1 MKSKKFLILTAA
13 GLLAV
18 TGLIGCNK
26 NKPSDSAAGDSSELP
41 VPSVDEIKLSI
52 YKNDDELLIGM
63 KTKITADVSVS
74 NGADKAVKFSSSD
87 PAKVEIDADSGIAT
101 AKALGKVT
109 IKATSVFDES
119 KIAEVQLS
127 VVEPYVRGITLST
140 TGVYLVVGDANFGSQ
155 VVDAKA
161 NVLDF
166 KDGDVDDTVTFTS
179 SDPNVATVDQD
190 GEITAVA
197 EGVTTVIASAGEKTA
212 EIAVVVKPAGSALPA
227 DGARSFVFE
236 DGDTK
241 TEILAA
247 LEKYAVEQKLTGLT
261 LYGDGGYVL
270 YNPDVVKPVQNYVPG
285 FGFGILSSGSI
296 KADLAGESKAE
307 WKRYYHSFETS
318 DPGSLNY
325 MDDKGSVVGD
335 LIGYVADGYF
345 ATYLNDEGNGYDW
358 VGSLATVDRPIPV
371 DENAATHLATTFKFP
386 VKVGSALKYSTLSE
400 KYSKY
405 NNREVALKDYLT
417 PYQIYYT
424 QSYGL
429 QRSAENLDGSGSL
442 KGAAALYNATKNGFS
457 QEAWD
462 AFPGVKAFEEGG
474 KSYLQ
479 FQFNQ
484 PCNAFYAM
492 YYLSSSMF
500 APVPEEF
507 IKEIGG
513 GDLANGVA
521 TWGKSNEAGTLSPKD
536 HWLSTGP
543 YTVEAWDKN
552 QQIVFKRNANWDDGE
567 HYKIAGVHLNI
578 LSAAGQDPEA
588 ALKEF
593 EANKIHACSIPS
605 TKLKDYMNDPR
616 ATTTADSSTY
626 KLNLNTCDEATW
638 ESLFG
643 VNGSVTQTPKSQYWK
658 VEPAM
663 HNKDFV
669 DGLSFALN
677 RKELAESLG
686 RTATANYFGSAYMS
700 DPESG
705 IAYNNTQEHKDA
717 VASLVGEAAGT
728 DEYGYSLQAAKTSFK
743 KAAEQLIADGVYKKG
758 DTIEIEIAWQTQ
770 SQISNTHD
778 PIKKYYEDAFNT
790 ADNPLKLSVKSWV
803 GAVWSDVY
811 YAKMMTGQFD
821 IGFGSISGN
830 IYNPLNFLEVLKSDN
845 SSGFTLNWGLDT
857 NSVDGNLVYDNQVW
871 SFDALWTAADQGA
884 YVVQGQKAA
893 LDFTAIS
900 EGYEFNADGDLEVSV
915 LAHLEDIDGDILTYF
930 AGLVLYGYDDKQ
942 TYTEFKCKDFGKKFE
957 PAADQSGIDEVLA
970 ELTGLPVEQIPTY
983 IAYGILPS
991 LVRFTVVIEAKNL
1004 AFFDNPVAAALAPQG
1019 RLGLDAY
1026 FIVNMFGI
1034 DGEPIFADTIE
1045 YFLEGVPSAE
1055 AEPAN
1060 P

>member
-18 TGLIGCNK
+18 AGLAGCGK
-26 NKPSDSAAGDSSELP
+26 KSDNSGNQSDSSELP
-41 VPSVDEIKLSI
+41 VPSVDGISLKI
-52 YKNDDELLIGM
+52 YRNDDELLIGGQ
-63 KTKITADVSVS
+63 TKITATVSVK

-87 PAKVEIDADSGIAT
+87 PEKVEIDEDTGIAT

-109 IKATSVFDES
+109 ITATSVFDES
-119 KIAEVQLS
+119 KTASVQLS

-140 TGVYLVVGDANFGSQ
+140 TGVYLVVGNADFGSQ
-155 VVDAKA
+155 TVDAEA
-161 NVLDF
+161 NVLDY
-166 KDGDVDDTVTFTS
+166 KDGDVDDTVTFVS
-179 SDPNVATVDQD
+179 SDPTIATVDAN
-190 GEITAVA
+190 GTITAVS

-212 EIAVVVKPAGSALPA
+212 EISVVVRPAGSALPA
-227 DGARSFVFE
+227 DGARSFVYE
-236 DGDTK
+236 DGETK
-241 TEILAA
+241 TEILGA

-270 YNPDVVKPVQNYVPG
+270 YKPSVQKPVSTYIPG

-296 KADLAGESKAE
+296 NADLEGESKAE
-307 WKRYYHSFETS
+307 WKRYYHSYETS

-358 VGSLATVDRPIPV
+358 VGSLSKVDRPIPV
-371 DENAATHLATTFKFP
+371 DENATTHLATTFKFP
-386 VKVGSALKYSTLSE
+386 VKVGSELKYSTLSD
-400 KYSKY
+400 KYSSY

-424 QSYGL
+424 QAYGL
-429 QRSAENLDGSGSL
+429 ARSAENLDGSGSL
-442 KGAAALYNATKNGFS
+442 RGAAALYSATENGFN

-474 KSYLQ
+474 QSYLQ
-479 FQFNQ
+479 FTFNQ

-507 IKEIGG
+507 IREIGG
-513 GDLANGVA
+513 GNLANGVA
-521 TWGKSNEAGTLSPKD
+521 TWGKSDESGKLSPKD

-543 YTVEAWDKN
+543 YTVEAWDKD
-552 QQIVFKRNANWDDGE
+552 QQIVFKRNPNWNDGE
-567 HYKIAGVHLNI
+567 HYNIAGVHLNI
-578 LSAAGQDPEA
+578 LAAASQDPEA
-588 ALKEF
+588 ALKEY
-593 EANKIHACSIPS
+593 EANRIHACGIPS
-605 TKLKDYMNDPR
+605 TKLKEYMDSPE

-643 VNGSVTQTPKSQYWK
+643 VNGTVTQTPKSQYWK

-705 IAYNNTQEHKDA
+705 IAYNATQQHKDA
-717 VASLVGEAAGT
+717 VSSLIDEDVT
-728 DEYGYSLQAAKTSFK
+728 DEYGYSLEAAKTSFK
-743 KAAEQLIADGVYKKG
+743 KAADQLIADGVYKKG
-758 DTIEIEIAWQTQ
+758 DTIEIEIAWQTTA
-770 SQISNTHD
+770 QISNTHD

-790 ADNPLKLSVKSWV
+790 PDNPLKLSVKSWV

-811 YAKMMTGQFD
+811 YVKMMTGQFD

-830 IYNPLNFLEVLKSDN
+830 TYNPLNFLEVLKSDN

-857 NSVDGNLVYDNQVW
+857 NSVDGNLVYDDQVW

-884 YVVQGQKAA
+884 YIEQGQNAP
-893 LDFTAIS
+893 LDFTTLV
-900 EGYEFNADGDLEVSV
+900 YDYNFNTDGDLEVNL
-915 LAHLEDIDGDILTYF
+915 LAHLEDIDGDIVTYF
-930 AGLVLYGYDDKQ
+930 AGLVLYGYDEKQ
-942 TYTEFKCKDFGKKFE
+942 TYTEYGCKDFGSKFE
-957 PAADQSGIDEVLA
+957 PDADQSDVADILIEVF
-970 ELTGLPVEQIPTY
+970 GLPDVYAEYYASIGY
-983 IAYGILPS
+983 L
-991 LVRFTVVIEAKNL
+991 LKFTVVIDGDDLAK
-1004 AFFDNPVAAALAPQG
+1004 FDNPVAAALAPQG
-1019 RLGLDAY
+1019 GVGLDAY
-1026 FIVNMFGI
+1026 FIINMFGI
-1034 DGEPIFADTIE
+1034 DGEPIFVDTVE
-1045 YFLEGVPSAE
+1045 YFVNGVPTSE
-1055 AEPAN
+1055 ANPAN

>member
-1 MKSKKFLILTAA
+1 MKSKKLLILAAA
-13 GLLAV
+13 GLLTVCSMA
-18 TGLIGCNK
+18 GCKK
-26 NKPSDSAAGDSSELP
+26 NNPSASSADDSSEAA
-41 VPSVDEIKLSI
+41 PSVDGIELSI
-52 YKNDDELLIGM
+52 YKNDDELLIGS
-63 KTKITADVSVS
+63 KTKVTAKVSVS
-74 NGADKAVKFSSSD
+74 NGADKAVKFASSD
-87 PAKVEIDADSGIAT
+87 PEKIAIDEDSGIAE
-101 AKALGKVT
+101 AKALGTVT
-109 IKATSVFDES
+109 ITVTSVFDPS
-119 KIAEVQLS
+119 VSAEVKLS
-127 VVEPYVRGITLST
+127 CVEPYVRGITLST
-140 TGVYLVVGDANFGSQ
+140 TGVYLVVDDANFGSQ
-155 VVDAKA
+155 TVDAEA

-166 KDGDVDDTVTFTS
+166 KTPTIDDTVTFTS
-179 SDPNVATVDQD
+179 SDPSVATVDQD
-190 GEITAVA
+190 GKITAVA
-197 EGVTTVIASAGEKTA
+197 EGNTTIIVSAGDKTA

-227 DGARSFVFE
+227 DGAKSYVYE

-241 TEILAA
+241 TNILAA
-247 LEKYAVEQKLTGLT
+247 LEKYAVESKLTGLT

-270 YNPDVVKPVQNYVPG
+270 YNPDVVKPVNQYVPG
-285 FGFGILSSGSI
+285 FGFGILSSGSL
-296 KADLAGESKAE
+296 KADLAGETKAE

-325 MDDKGSVVGD
+325 MDDKGAVVGD

-358 VGSLATVDRPIPV
+358 VGSLAKVDRPIAV
-371 DENAATHLATTFKFP
+371 NENSTTHLATQFKFP
-386 VKVGSALKYSTLSE
+386 VKVGSELKYSTMSS

-405 NNREVALKDYLT
+405 NNREVVLQDYIT

-424 QSYGL
+424 QAYGL
-429 QRSAENLDGSGSL
+429 ERSAENLDGSGSL
-442 KGAAALYNATKNGFS
+442 RGAQAIYDATKEGFN
-457 QEAWD
+457 QDAWD

-474 KSYLQ
+474 QAYLQ
-479 FQFNQ
+479 FEFNQ
-484 PCNAFYAM
+484 PCTAFYAM

-500 APVPEEF
+500 APVPLDF

-513 GDLANGVA
+513 GNLAEGVA
-521 TWGKSNEAGTLSPKD
+521 TWGKSNEAGDLSPKD

-543 YTVEAWDKN
+543 YVVEAWDKN
-552 QQIVFKRNANWDDGE
+552 QQIVFKRNPNWDDGE
-567 HYKIAGVHLNI
+567 HYKIEGVHFNI

-593 EANKIHACSIPS
+593 EANKIHACGIPS
-605 TKLKDYMNDPR
+605 TKLKDYINDPR

-626 KLNLNTCDEATW
+626 KLNLNTCDEFTW

-643 VNGSVTQTPKSQYWK
+643 VNGSVMQTPKSQYWK

-705 IAYNNTQEHKDA
+705 IAYNSTQAHKDA
-717 VASLVGEAAGT
+717 VSSLVGEAAGT
-728 DEYGYSLQAAKTSFK
+728 DEFGYSLEAAKKSFK
-743 KAAEQLIADGVYKKG
+743 KAAEQLIADGVYKRG
-758 DTIEIEIAWQTQ
+758 DTIEIEIAWQTNA
-770 SQISNTHD
+770 QISTTHD

-811 YAKMMTGQFD
+811 YVKMMTGQFD

-830 IYNPLNFLEVLKSDN
+830 TYNPLNFLEVLKSDN

-857 NSVDGNLVYDNQVW
+857 NSVDGKLVYDNQVW

-884 YVVQGQKAA
+884 YVVQGQNSA
-893 LDFTAIS
+893 LDFTAFV
-900 EGYEFNADGDLEVSV
+900 EDYAFNADGDLEVSV
-915 LAHLEDIDGDILTYF
+915 IAHLENIDNNILTFF
-930 AGLVLYGYDDKQ
+930 AGLILYGYDENQK
-942 TYTEFKCKDFGKKFE
+942 YTEFKCKDFGSKFD
-957 PAADQSGIDEVLA
+957 PAANQEGIADILMQ
-970 ELTGLPVEQIPTY
+970 LFGLPQ
-983 IAYGILPS
+983 AYAEYYAAIGYLQ
-991 LVRFTVVIEAKNL
+991 RFTVVIKGQDL
-1004 AFFDNPVAAALAPQG
+1004 KFFDNPVAAALAPSG
-1019 RLGLDAY
+1019 YLGLDAY
-1026 FIVNMFGI
+1026 FIVQMFGI
-1034 DGEPIFADTIE
+1034 DGEPTFTDTIE
-1045 YFLEGVPSAE
+1045 YFVNGVPSPE
-1055 AEPAN
+1055 AADPAN

>member
-1 MKSKKFLILTAA
+1 MKSKKLLILAAA
-13 GLLAV
+13 GLLTVCSMA
-18 TGLIGCNK
+18 GCKK
-26 NKPSDSAAGDSSELP
+26 NPDSSSSADDSSEA
-41 VPSVDEIKLSI
+41 VPSVDDISLSI
-52 YKNDDELLIGM
+52 YKNDDEILIGQ
-63 KTKITADVSVS
+63 KTQVKATVSVS
-74 NGADKAVKFSSSD
+74 NGADKAVKFASSD
-87 PAKVEIDADSGIAT
+87 PSKIEINEDTGIAEG
-101 AKALGKVT
+101 KALGTVT
-109 IKATSVFDES
+109 ITVTSVFDPS
-119 KIAEVQLS
+119 KSAEVKLS
-127 VVEPYVRGITLST
+127 CVEPYVRGITLST
-140 TGVYLVVGDANFGSQ
+140 TGVYLVVGDAKFGSQ
-155 VVDAKA
+155 TVEAEA
-161 NVLDF
+161 NVLDY
-166 KDGDVDDTVTFTS
+166 KDGSVDDTIEFTS
-179 SDPNVATVDQD
+179 SDPSVATVDQY
-190 GEITAVA
+190 GTITAVA
-197 EGVTTVIASAGEKTA
+197 EGVTTVIASAGDKVA

-227 DGARSFVFE
+227 DGAKSFVYE
-236 DGDTK
+236 NGDTK
-241 TEILAA
+241 TEILGA

-270 YNPDVVKPVQNYVPG
+270 YNPDVVKPVQQYVPG
-285 FGFGILSSGSI
+285 FGFGILSSGSL
-296 KADLAGESKAE
+296 KADLAGETKAE

-325 MDDKGSVVGD
+325 MDDKGAVVGD

-358 VGSLATVDRPIPV
+358 VGSLAKVDRPEAV
-371 DENAATHLATTFKFP
+371 NENASTHLATKFRFP
-386 VKVGSALKYSTLSE
+386 VKVGSELKYTTLSE

-405 NNREVALKDYLT
+405 NNREVALKDYIT

-424 QSYGL
+424 QAYGL
-429 QRSAENLDGSGSL
+429 ARSAENLDGSGSL
-442 KGAAALYNATKNGFS
+442 KGAQTIYDATKEGFN
-457 QEAWD
+457 QQAWD
-462 AFPGVKAFEEGG
+462 AFPGVKAYEEGG
-474 KSYLQ
+474 KSYLE
-479 FQFNQ
+479 FEFNQ

-513 GDLANGVA
+513 GNLAEGVA

-552 QQIVFKRNANWDDGE
+552 QQIVFKRNPNWDDGE
-567 HYKIAGVHLNI
+567 HYKIAGVHFNI

-605 TKLKDYMNDPR
+605 TKLKDYINDPR

-626 KLNLNTCDEATW
+626 KLNLNTCDEFTW

-643 VNGSVTQTPKSQYWK
+643 VKGSVTQTPKSQYWK

-663 HNKDFV
+663 HNKNFV

-686 RTATANYFGSAYMS
+686 RTATPNYFGSAYMS

-705 IAYNNTQEHKDA
+705 IAYNATDAHKNA
-717 VASLVGEAAGT
+717 MASLVGEAAGT
-728 DEYGYSLQAAKTSFK
+728 DEFGYSKEAAQRSFK
-743 KAAEQLIADGVYKKG
+743 KAAEELIADGIYKAG
-758 DTIEIEIAWQTQ
+758 DTIEIEIAWQTNA
-770 SQISNTHD
+770 QISTTHD

-811 YAKMMTGQFD
+811 YVKMMTGQFD

-830 IYNPLNFLEVLKSDN
+830 TYNPLNFLEVLKSDN

-857 NSVDGNLVYDNQVW
+857 NSVDGKLVYDNQVW

-884 YVVQGQKAA
+884 YVVQGQNSA
-893 LDFTAIS
+893 LDFTALV
-900 EGYEFNADGDLEVSV
+900 EDYAFNADGDLEVSV
-915 LAHLEDIDGDILTYF
+915 LAHLENIDNNIITYF
-930 AGLVLYGYDDKQ
+930 AGLILYGYDKDQK
-942 TYTEFKCKDFGKKFE
+942 YTEFKCNNFGSKFD
-957 PAADQSGIDEVLA
+957 PAANQEGIDELLA
-970 ELTGLPVEQIPTY
+970 ELTGLPVDQIPLY
-983 IAYGILPS
+983 VAYGILPS
-991 LVRFTVVIEAKNL
+991 LTRFTVVIKGSYFEPFN
-1004 AFFDNPVAAALAPQG
+1004 NEVSAALAAQG
-1019 RLGLDAY
+1019 GLGLDAY
-1026 FIVNMFGI
+1026 FIVQMFGI
-1034 DGEPIFADTIE
+1034 DGEPQFTDTVE
-1045 YFLEGVPSAE
+1045 YFVDGVPSAE
-1055 AEPAN
+1055 PAPAN